1 MKAPAGSAAP
11 ADPALRASLVALR
24 DVAGVT
30 GSFVC
35 GFDGRLFARELPA
48 VFDDAALH
56 EAGGRLTR
64 IRETF
69 AAVGDDLELVVIRMG
84 EHKLYLK
91 SLAAGLLCIIAE
103 AKVNMPALRMASNL
117 VARRIAASVDE
128 LEATPSPEAPPVPR
142 LTADPAAH
150 GLRTT
155 TLAPGTG
162 RRFRGRIID

>member
-1 MKAPAGSAAP
+1 VKSPPVTAAP
-11 ADPALRASLVALR
+11 GDPPLRASLAALR
-24 DVAGVT
+24 DVGGVT
-30 GSFVC
+30 GSFVF
-35 GFDGRLFARELPA
+35 GFDGRLFARELPS
-48 VFDDAALH
+48 VFDDAALQ

-91 SLAAGLLCIIAE
+91 SLAAGMLCIIAE

-117 VARRIAASVDE
+117 VARRITSTVDQID
-128 LEATPSPEAPPVPR
+128 ATPSPEPPPAPRV
-142 LTADPAAH
+142 TADPTAR

-155 TLAPGTG
+155 TLVPGTG